1 MTIGT
6 FIISILLITF
16 VVALAGAFFRVR
28 FWLRGQPAEVPLLQG
43 IMAIP
48 KRYLVDVH
56 NVMARDR
63 YAATMHVL
71 VTGGLL
77 ASLLLLLIF
86 LAVGMPTSGFLRGLL
101 LAALG
106 VMAVGIVMVHK
117 RRRPQPQR
125 LSGGRFTRLPY
136 SLFAYFAGLFFLV
149 ARAPL
154 QSDGLLDDMLLV
166 LPIALLIW
174 GLVELFIG
182 MAWGG
187 PMKHAFAGALHL
199 AYHPRPERF
208 QKNTTSTALNLLDLE
223 QPKLGVQKIP
233 DFAWNQLLGFDA
245 CVQCGRCEV
254 VCPAFA
260 VGQPLNPK
268 KLIQDLVA
276 GLGAPGAHHIYK
288 GRGHPGQPH
297 TPSRSAGSGDI
308 VPDLISE
315 DTIWAC
321 TTCRACVH
329 ECPMLIEHVD
339 AIIDIRRFLILEK
352 GQVPGAGGKILENTR
367 ITGNPSGRDLR
378 TRSEWA
384 TDLNLPLMRDVKKA
398 EVLLWLGDG
407 AFNLRNQQ
415 TLRDLIRLLTKAS
428 VGFAVLGEE
437 ELDCGDLARRLG
449 DEATFQS
456 LAQRNI
462 AVLDRYDFAQI
473 LTADPHVLHCLA
485 KEYPAL
491 GGKYKVVHHTTFL
504 ARLLRENRLSLAK
517 NTSGAAAVSVT
528 YHDPCYLGRYS
539 GEFSSPREIL
549 RATGASIVE
558 MRLSGPKSR
567 CCGGGGGAPLTDIKG
582 EKRIPDTRMEDASAT
597 GAKIVATACPYCAV
611 MLEGATAPGPEIKDI
626 SELLLAATEP

>member
-6 FIISILLITF
+6 FIVSILLITF
-16 VVALAGAFFRVR
+16 SVALAGAALRVR
-28 FWLRGQPAEVPLLQG
+28 SWLRGRPAKVPLFQG
-43 IMAIP
+43 LMSIP

-56 NVMARDR
+56 SVVARDR

-71 VTGGLL
+71 VAGGFLL
-77 ASLLLLLIF
+77 SLLLLLIF
-86 LAVGMPTSGFLRGLL
+86 LAIGMPTSGLTRGLL

-106 VMAVGIVMVHK
+106 VMAVGIILVRK
-117 RRRPQPQR
+117 RRKPPPQR
-125 LSGGRFTRLPY
+125 LSGGQFSRLPY
-136 SLFAYFAGLFFLV
+136 SLFAYFAGLFFLI

-166 LPIALLIW
+166 LPIALLVW
-174 GLVELFIG
+174 GLIELFIG

-187 PMKHAFAGALHL
+187 PMKHAFTGALHL

-223 QPKLGVQKIP
+223 QAKLGARKMP

-268 KLIQDLVA
+268 KLIQDLVS
-276 GLGAPGAHHIYK
+276 GLGAPGSNHFYR

-297 TPSRSAGSGDI
+297 TPSPPASVGDI
-308 VPDLISE
+308 VPELIAE
-315 DTIWAC
+315 NTIWSC

-339 AIIDIRRFLILEK
+339 AIIDIRRFLTLEK
-352 GQVPGAGGKILENTR
+352 GQVPGEGGKVLENTR

-378 TRSEWA
+378 TRTEWA
-384 TDLNLPLMRDVKKA
+384 TDLSLSLMRDVKKA
-398 EVLLWLGDG
+398 DVLLWLGDS

-415 TLRDLIRLLTKAS
+415 TLRALIHLLNKAS
-428 VGFAVLGEE
+428 VDFAVLGEE

-449 DEATFQS
+449 DEASFQS
-456 LAQRNI
+456 LAKRNI
-462 AVLDRYDFAQI
+462 ALLNRYVFSQI

-491 GGKYKVVHHTTFL
+491 GGNFEVVHHTTFL
-504 ARLLRENRLSLAK
+504 TRLLRENRLSLAK
-517 NTSGAAAVSVT
+517 NTSGVAPPAVT

-539 GEFSSPREIL
+539 GEFSSPREVL
-549 RATGASIVE
+549 RATGAPIIE

-567 CCGGGGGAPLTDIKG
+567 CCGGGGGAPFTDIKG
-582 EKRIPDTRMEDASAT
+582 KKRIPDTRMEDASAT
-597 GAKIVATACPYCAV
+597 GAKIVATACPYCTV
-611 MLEGATAPGPEIKDI
+611 MLEGAAAPGSQVKDI
-626 SELLLAATEP
+626 AELLLAATEQ